1 VKFST
6 TQNLPQSIP
15 IIFIAYFSPLNSF
28 IETSN
33 PLDRMKR
40 KLRMGMVGGGLTS
53 FIGPVH
59 RKAAGIDGEIE
70 LVAGAFSVIPGE
82 SKATGEALYLDP
94 SRVYETYDEM
104 FAKEKNMP
112 ADKRLDFISVVT
124 PNHVHFGPSK
134 AALEHGY
141 HVIVEKPIAFSL
153 EEAKTLRKLVDKTGL
168 ILGLT
173 HTYTGYPMV
182 KEARKFVADG
192 KLGKI
197 RKVYVEYP
205 QGWLSTL
212 LEKSGNMQASWRT
225 DPKQSGLGG
234 AIGDIGTHAANLAEY
249 ITGQKISE
257 VCALVHTVVEG
268 RHLDDDTS
276 MLIKFD
282 EGASGVLL
290 ATQVAAGEENNLNI
304 RVYGEKGGIEW
315 KQQEPN
321 TMIVKW
327 LGKPMEVYRTG
338 QAYMSDEAKAF
349 TRTPAGHPEG
359 YLEAFANI
367 YRGFAKAVKEYKPG
381 KKINYEK
388 YDFPD
393 VEDGV
398 RGMNFVTTVVKS
410 VNSTKKWTPIKD
422 V

>member
-1 VKFST
+1 
-6 TQNLPQSIP
+6 
-15 IIFIAYFSPLNSF
+15 
-28 IETSN
+28 
-33 PLDRMKR
+33 MKR

-59 RKAAGIDGEIE
+59 RKAVGIDGEIE
-70 LVAGAFSVIPGE
+70 LVCGAFSVVPGE
-82 SKATGEALYLDP
+82 SKATGEALYLNP
-94 SRVYETYDEM
+94 KRVYDSYQEM
-104 FAKEKNMP
+104 FEKEKALP
-112 ADKRLDFISVVT
+112 ADQRIDFVSVVT

-134 AALEHGY
+134 LALESGF

-153 EEAKTLRKLVDKTGL
+153 DEAKTLRKVVDKTGL

-173 HTYTGYPMV
+173 HTYTGYPLV
-182 KEARKFVADG
+182 KEARHMVASG
-192 KLGKI
+192 QLGAI

-212 LEKSGNMQASWRT
+212 IEKTGNAQASWRT
-225 DPKQSGLGG
+225 DPKQSGMGG

-249 ITGQKISE
+249 ITGKKITE
-257 VCALVHTVVEG
+257 ICAMLNTVVKG
-268 RHLDDDTS
+268 RHLDDDSS
-276 MLIKFD
+276 MLLRF
-282 EGASGVLL
+282 EGGATGVLF

-315 KQQEPN
+315 RQMEPN
-321 TMIVKW
+321 TLVVRW
-327 LGKPMEVYRTG
+327 LGKPIEVLRTG
-338 QAYMSDEAKAF
+338 QAYLSDSAKAF

-367 YRGFAKAVKEYKPG
+367 YRAFGKAVREFKPG
-381 KKINYEK
+381 KKINYTK
-388 YDFPD
+388 DAFPD

-398 RGMNFVTTVVKS
+398 RGMNFVQTVVKS
-410 VNSTKKWTPIKD
+410 ATSNKKWTPLKE

>member
-1 VKFST
+1 
-6 TQNLPQSIP
+6 
-15 IIFIAYFSPLNSF
+15 
-28 IETSN
+28 
-33 PLDRMKR
+33 MKR

-70 LVAGAFSVIPGE
+70 LVCGAFSVIPEE
-82 SKATGEALYLDP
+82 SIETGKALYLNP
-94 SRVYETYDEM
+94 SRVYTTYQEM
-104 FAKEKNMP
+104 FEKEKALP
-112 ADKRLDFISVVT
+112 ADQRMDFVSVVT

-134 AALEHGY
+134 LALESGF
-141 HVIVEKPIAFSL
+141 HVLVEKPIAFSL
-153 EEAKTLRKLVDKTGL
+153 DEAKTLQKIVAKTGL

-173 HTYTGYPMV
+173 HTYTGYPLV
-182 KEARKFVADG
+182 KEARQMIATG

-212 LEKSGNMQASWRT
+212 LEGTGNMQASWRT
-225 DPKQSGLGG
+225 DPKQSGMGG

-249 ITGQKISE
+249 ITGSRITE
-257 VCALVHTVVEG
+257 ICAMLNAVVKG
-268 RHLDDDTS
+268 RKLDDDSS

-282 EGASGVLL
+282 NGASGVLL

-315 KQQEPN
+315 KQMEPN
-321 TMIVKW
+321 TLVVKW
-327 LGKPMEVYRTG
+327 LDRPMEIVRAG
-338 QAYMSDEAKAF
+338 QKYLSDEAKAF

-367 YRGFAKAVKEYKPG
+367 YRSFTKAVRDFKPG
-381 KKINYEK
+381 KKINAAK

-398 RGMNFVTTVVKS
+398 RGMKFVQTAVKS
-410 VNSTKKWTPIKD
+410 ANSTRKWTALK
-422 V
+422 

>member
-1 VKFST
+1 
-6 TQNLPQSIP
+6 
-15 IIFIAYFSPLNSF
+15 
-28 IETSN
+28 
-33 PLDRMKR
+33 MKR

-70 LVAGAFSVIPGE
+70 LVCGAFSIVPGE
-82 SKATGEALYLDP
+82 SKATGESLYLNP
-94 SRVYETYDEM
+94 KRVYETYQEM
-104 FAKEKNMP
+104 FEKESKLP
-112 ADKRLDFISVVT
+112 ADQRIDFVSVVT

-134 AALEHGY
+134 MALESGF

-153 EEAKTLRKLVDKTGL
+153 DEAKTLQKVVQKTGL

-173 HTYTGYPMV
+173 HTYTGYPLV
-182 KEARKFVADG
+182 KEARQMVKTG

-212 LEKSGNMQASWRT
+212 LEGTGNLQASWRT
-225 DPKQSGLGG
+225 DPKQSGMGG

-249 ITGQKISE
+249 ITDLKITE
-257 VCALVHTVVEG
+257 LCAMLNTVVKG
-268 RHLDDDTS
+268 RLLDDDSS
-276 MLIKFD
+276 MLVKF
-282 EGASGVLL
+282 ENGASGILM

-304 RVYGEKGGIEW
+304 RIYGEKGGIEW
-315 KQQEPN
+315 KQMEPN
-321 TMIVKW
+321 TLVVKW
-327 LGKPMEVYRTG
+327 LDRPMEIIRAG
-338 QAYMSDEAKAF
+338 QKYLTDEAKAF

-367 YRGFAKAVKEYKPG
+367 YRAFTKAVRDFKPG
-381 KKINYEK
+381 KKINYAK

-398 RGMNFVTTVVKS
+398 RGMNFVQTVVKS
-410 VNSTKKWTPIKD
+410 ANSTKKWTTLK
-422 V
+422 

>member
-1 VKFST
+1 
-6 TQNLPQSIP
+6 
-15 IIFIAYFSPLNSF
+15 
-28 IETSN
+28 
-33 PLDRMKR
+33 MKR

-70 LVAGAFSVIPGE
+70 LVCGAFSVVPGE
-82 SKATGEALYLDP
+82 SKQTGEALYLNP
-94 SRVYETYDEM
+94 KRVYETYQEM
-104 FAKEKNMP
+104 FEIEKNMP
-112 ADKRLDFISVVT
+112 PDQRIDFVSVVT

-134 AALEHGY
+134 MALESGF
-141 HVIVEKPIAFSL
+141 HVIVEKPIAFSV
-153 EEAKTLRKLVDKTGL
+153 EEAKTLQKVVAKTGL

-173 HTYTGYPMV
+173 HTYTGYPLV
-182 KEARKFVADG
+182 KEARNMVSTG

-197 RKVYVEYP
+197 RKVFVEYP

-212 LEKSGNMQASWRT
+212 LEGTGNMQASWRT
-225 DPKQSGLGG
+225 DPKQSGMGG

-249 ITGQKISE
+249 ITGANITE
-257 VCALVHTVVEG
+257 VCAMLNAVVKG
-268 RHLDDDTS
+268 RKLDDDAS

-282 EGASGVLL
+282 NGATGVLM

-304 RVYGEKGGIEW
+304 RVYGEKGGLEW
-315 KQQEPN
+315 KQEDPN

-327 LGKPMEVYRTG
+327 LDRPKEIIRAG
-338 QAYMSDEAKAF
+338 QKYLSDDAKAF

-367 YRGFAKAVKEYKPG
+367 YRAFGRAVRDYKPG
-381 KKINYEK
+381 KKINAAK

-398 RGMNFVTTVVKS
+398 RGMNFVQTAVKS
-410 VNSTKKWTPIKD
+410 GNSTRKWTKLK
-422 V
+422 